1 MRLLGLIHVIDLV
14 ADSLEAEKK
23 GNTPAYS
30 VVADQGLGKC
40 EMSIDTHGQ
49 ARGTLPFGLLDSGC
63 SLAFPVGP

>member
-23 GNTPAYS
+23 GDTAGHS
-30 VVADQGLGKC
+30 VAADQGPGKC
-40 EMSIDTHGQ
+40 VM
-49 ARGTLPFGLLDSGC
+49 FLDSGC

>member
-23 GNTPAYS
+23 GDLPGYS
-30 VVADQGLGKC
+30 VAADQGPGKC
-40 EMSIDTHGQ
+40 EMS
-49 ARGTLPFGLLDSGC
+49 LDSGC

>member
-23 GNTPAYS
+23 GDPVRYS
-30 VVADQGLGKC
+30 VVADQGLGRC
-40 EMSIDTHGQ
+40 EMS
-49 ARGTLPFGLLDSGC
+49 LDFGC